1 MSTSNR
7 FSGRQITIM
16 VVAACLALVLLPV
29 GAFAASSAVTTI
41 ADAVH
46 SSQRARVSSA
56 GRLVT
61 APCDS
66 NGCAAV
72 DGSTLRVG
80 DGHGALTVDGSALPY
95 RPDTAFSTVYY
106 LPDLSHIKLIR
117 PGLKAGSK
125 IMITSI
131 TVMPFG
137 FDPSFTVNIALTKN
151 ASPGTNC
158 ANANSGGALLWNQI
172 VKYPQPLGMTFPS
185 PLVITDRC
193 AVVLNSGGDQANV
206 TITGYVVP

>member
-1 MSTSNR
+1 MPTNTNR
-7 FSGRQITIM
+7 FTGRQITTM
-16 VVAACLALVLLPV
+16 VLAACLALILLPV
-29 GAFAASSAVTTI
+29 GAYAATGTDTTI
-41 ADAVH
+41 VDAVH
-46 SSQRARVSSA
+46 KSQGARVTSA

-61 APCDS
+61 APCDANS
-66 NGCAAV
+66 CAAV
-72 DGSTLRVG
+72 DGSSLRVG
-80 DGHGALTVDGSALPY
+80 GSALPY

-106 LPDLSHIKLIR
+106 LPDLSHIRLIR

-137 FDPSFTVNIALTKN
+137 FDPSFAVNIALTRN
-151 ASPGTNC
+151 TDPGPNC
-158 ANANSGGALLWNQI
+158 ANANSGGSLLWNQI
-172 VKYPQPLGMTFPS
+172 TKYPQPLGMTFPS